1 VTVNF
6 GEQGV
11 IFAEADISAG
21 MPLGAPLAHD
31 NIAGHAGF
39 AAKQLYA
46 EALTAGVA
54 PVARRSACF
63 FVCHEMLR
71 NSVILLPRFRDECIN

>member
-1 VTVNF
+1 VPF
-6 GEQGV
+6 G
-11 IFAEADISAG
+11 AA
-21 MPLGAPLAHD
+21 LAHD

-63 FVCHEMLR
+63 FVCHEVLR
-71 NSVILLPRFRDECIN
+71 NSVILVPRFRDECIN

>member
-1 VTVNF
+1 V
-6 GEQGV
+6 
-11 IFAEADISAG
+11 
-21 MPLGAPLAHD
+21 PLGTALTHND
-31 NIAGHAGF
+31 IAGHAGF